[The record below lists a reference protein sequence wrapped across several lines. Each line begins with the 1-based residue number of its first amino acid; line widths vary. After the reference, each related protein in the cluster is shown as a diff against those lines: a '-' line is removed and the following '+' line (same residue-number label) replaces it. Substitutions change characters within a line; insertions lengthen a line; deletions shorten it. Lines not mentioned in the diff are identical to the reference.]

1 MLQGLQPDILPIAMM
16 LCQDPTAA
24 VRSAVAKQ
32 MGRVVCAL
40 WPFQQAKQGSSITQA
55 ADANQED
62 ESSQLANGV
71 RDISLHQA
79 EDLHQR
85 TQDSDM
91 QKEIVRCVHSL
102 VSQDA
107 YQLRQQFVE
116 VCYHVAKACCE
127 LQMTVFRTHFMPA
140 MLILSQDHIA
150 NVRLAL
156 ARVLSLLRSSELADL
171 PEVLGTLDVLAR
183 DKDPDVVN
191 CVKQPPCHKIE
202 PDIC

>member
-40 WPFQQAKQGSSITQA
+40 WPYQQAKQGSSATQA
-55 ADANQED
+55 ADVHKED

-71 RDISLHQA
+71 GDMSLHQT
-79 EDLHQR
+79 EELHQH

-91 QKEIVRCVHSL
+91 RKEIVRCVHSL
-102 VSQDA
+102 ASQNA

-116 VCYHVAKACCE
+116 VCYHLAKACCE

-156 ARVLSLLRSSELADL
+156 ARALSLLRSSELADL

-183 DKDPDVVN
+183 DKDSDVVN
-191 CVKQPPCHKIE
+191 CIKQQPSHKVE
-202 PDIC
+202 PDI